1 MNMEQLYIFDW
12 SKVKPEVIEGISK
25 GLVELRDGVAY
36 KLNEAGHFV
45 ITQHMP
51 LKEVSINSSSNI
63 EGVLKHL
70 NAAQNIQLAATAI
83 STGLI
88 LGAIVVQTMYLA
100 NKIDKLQDQI
110 DLVSQDV
117 HSQNVLYFMGKLSE
131 YFGLIE
137 SARVLLLD
145 KALVEESQGIAE
157 QYMAQLAAKRN
168 ELLSLIDNLIDYVD
182 TASERHAK
190 LMFDF
195 VNMMMDILPK
205 TISLETQLYE
215 RYGKY
220 KMADHILATS
230 AKSYTNI
237 LTNYKTWCNS
247 KIQEVISGNAP
258 QHMQLMNDKED
269 LLKELFNSEINQA
282 ILTANIK
289 KNLEYAPVSTSAN

>member
-1 MNMEQLYIFDW
+1 MYEKVLIIDW
-12 SKVKPEVIEGISK
+12 SKVKPEVIEGLEK
-25 GLVELRDGVAY
+25 GTIWLRDGLAISNKGVEQW
-36 KLNEAGHFV
+36 L
-45 ITQHMP
+45 P
-51 LKEVSINSSSNI
+51 LIEKTVDSTEGIGTILKQVQSSQ
-63 EGVLKHL
+63 
-70 NAAQNIQLAATAI
+70 AIQLAATGL

-88 LGAIVVQTMYLA
+88 LGAVVAQTMYLA

-195 VNMMMDILPK
+195 VNMMMDLLPK

-230 AKSYTNI
+230 AKRYTNI
-237 LTNYKTWCNS
+237 LANYKTWCNS
-247 KIQEVISGNAP
+247 KVQDVISGNAP
-258 QHMQLMNDKED
+258 QHIQLMNDKED

-282 ILTANIK
+282 ILTANMR
-289 KNLEYAPVSTSAN
+289 KNLEYAPASNSDN